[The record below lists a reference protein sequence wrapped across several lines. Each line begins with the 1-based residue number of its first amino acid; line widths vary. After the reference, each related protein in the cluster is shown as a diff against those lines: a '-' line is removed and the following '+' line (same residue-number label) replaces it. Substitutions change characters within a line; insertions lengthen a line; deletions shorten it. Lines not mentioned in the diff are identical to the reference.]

1 MGERMSQSLEKR
13 MNDMEYMI
21 ARLPHDLNARFEGVE
36 VKFANIRETQ
46 LLYSERF
53 STYERRID
61 VLENWTDGLYSNM
74 ARREGR
80 LALLET
86 KLNKL
91 EERMDMLERQ
101 IDKFEGDLDKRDE
114 RLDSLEMKVFSLGE
128 TLGGRVDMILARLP
142 PP

>member
-1 MGERMSQSLEKR
+1 MSQLLEKR
-13 MNDMEYMI
+13 MADMEYMI
-21 ARLPHDLNARFEGVE
+21 ARLPHDLNARFEGVD
-36 VKFANIRETQ
+36 VKFANLRETQ
-46 LLYSERF
+46 ILYTERF
-53 STYERRID
+53 STFERRID
-61 VLENWTDGLYSNM
+61 VLENWTDGLYSNF

-91 EERMDMLERQ
+91 EERMDKLERLT
-101 IDKFEGDLDKRDE
+101 DKIEGSLEKLDE
-114 RLDSLEMKVFSLGE
+114 RMDGLEMKVDSLGE